1 MPELNEAI
9 MAMIPMFSTT
19 IAIISSIRPK
29 PASLCTRVFTSAPS
43 AVRADPSSGRITL
56 PIRTTMAAFNYIAI
70 NAEGLVSSGNVHA
83 PDFSGAREQLR
94 LRGLLPERLEELP
107 AEGEA
112 SARTTFKAIKP
123 KSLQIFSR
131 QFATMIEAG
140 LNVVAAL
147 VILEEQTDDKYM
159 SAVIKELRA
168 DVEGG
173 LLMSQAMGRH
183 PKVFS
188 RLYVAMV
195 EAGEAAGILDQ
206 VLDRVAFQIEKET
219 QIKRRVKGAMIY
231 PTMVLIFATL
241 VLIGML
247 LFLVPI
253 FVKIFAQLGGQLP
266 TLTQYVVKA
275 SNIIRNDWYIIFPG
289 MFGSVWGFM
298 RWKKTESGRKLWDR
312 FKLKIPMKIGD
323 TVHKVSIARFSR
335 TLSTLVA
342 AGVDIIKAL
351 EITGTTSGNWV
362 IEEALINVKEQVQ
375 QGVPIAQPLIENDAF
390 PAMVSQMVKIGEE
403 TGELEK
409 MLSKI
414 ADFYEDEVDAAIQ
427 SLTSIIEPLMMIGV
441 GLMVGVIIISMYLP
455 MFKMLTLIK

>member
-1 MPELNEAI
+1 VATF
-9 MAMIPMFSTT
+9 AY
-19 IAIISSIRPK
+19 A
-29 PASLCTRVFTSAPS
+29 
-43 AVRADPSSGRITL
+43 
-56 PIRTTMAAFNYIAI
+56 AI
-70 NAEGLVSSGNVHA
+70 NAQGLEASGEVSA
-83 PDFSGAREQLR
+83 PDANAAREQLR
-94 LRGLLPERLEELP
+94 VRGLLANMLEELP
-107 AEGEA
+107 ASGEE
-112 SARTTFKAIKP
+112 SVRTVFKKIKP

-140 LNVVAAL
+140 LNVVSAL
-147 VILEEQTDDKYM
+147 VILEEQTDDQYL
-159 SAVIKELRA
+159 AQVIKELRG

-173 LLMSQAMGRH
+173 LLLSQALARH

-188 RLYVAMV
+188 RLYVSMV

-247 LFLVPI
+247 MFLVPI
-253 FVKIFAQLGGQLP
+253 FVKIFAQLGGELP
-266 TLTQYVVKA
+266 TLTQWVVKM
-275 SNIIRNDWYIIFPG
+275 SNLLRDKWFIIIPG
-289 MFGSVWGFM
+289 MIGTVVGFR
-298 RWKKTESGRKLWDR
+298 RWKKSESGRKVWDR
-312 FKLKIPMKIGD
+312 FKLRVPMKIGQ
-323 TVHKVSIARFSR
+323 VVLKVTMARFSR

-351 EITGTTSGNWV
+351 EITGQTAGNWV
-362 IEEALINVKEQVQ
+362 IEEALAEVRAKVHE
-375 QGVPIAQPLIENDAF
+375 GVPIAQPLIDNPVF
-390 PAMVSQMVKIGEE
+390 PPMVAQMVKIGEE

-414 ADFYEDEVDAAIQ
+414 ADFYEDEVDASIQ

-441 GLMVGVIIISMYLP
+441 GLMVGVIIIAMYLP
-455 MFKMLTLIK
+455 MFKMLTLLQ